1 MTTLLVAPDFYS
13 HYRPV
18 GVLGRS
24 LAAAGEEVVVASGPT
39 MRPFVL
45 ADGLDWVEIALG
57 PGSNDGVAAADRH
70 DRDDAE
76 ALDRFLAATRAGMV
90 ATLHHQ
96 AVKRRHELLWEPV
109 ATGRRLLRLLDDID
123 PDHIVVDQV
132 SLTSTLSLVASGRP
146 FVTFVPGHPSQLPVG
161 DERYGDALAWPTA
174 FRPDPAALADLHAT
188 CRSVTRDVTDA
199 FNQALSILAPTVPPV
214 ADAFAV
220 HGDLVAH
227 RWETELHDPV
237 RRPLLP
243 TARVELGP
251 LVDPEPLPPDL
262 AARLDPSGT
271 RTSRPLVYVALGTF
285 LCHRA
290 DVLAVVAEGLRRAGA
305 RAAIAVGPHDPRVI
319 GPVPDDWIV
328 APRLPQVA
336 LLHPRRPG
344 HQPRRQRL
352 GPGST
357 RERRP
362 PAAPSVLDRPARHRR
377 RPGTSRDRP
386 SRRPEHPHRRPS
398 ERPGHRRA
406 HRAPPRRRRAA
417 RQRRRAGGPGPTTAP
432 VTAPRAQARTWRRA
446 AGSTSVVCRHGHDPP
461 GRPRPHQRP
470 RQPPAGTDLSLG

>member
-1 MTTLLVAPDFYS
+1 MTTLLIAPDFYS

-18 GVLGRS
+18 GVLGRA

-45 ADGLDWVEIALG
+45 ADGLAWVELALG

-70 DRDDAE
+70 DRDDAD
-76 ALDRFLAATRAGMV
+76 ALDRFLAATRAGLV
-90 ATLHHQ
+90 ATLDHQ

-132 SLTSTLSLVASGRP
+132 SLTSTLSLLASGRP

-174 FRPDPAALADLHAT
+174 FRPDPVALADLQAT

-199 FNQALSILAPTVPPV
+199 FNQALSTLAPTVPPV

-220 HGDLVAH
+220 HGDLVAY
-227 RWETELHDPV
+227 RWEAELHDPA

-262 AARLDPSGT
+262 VARLAKPGPPP
-271 RTSRPLVYVALGTF
+271 SRPLVYVALGTF

-290 DVLAVVAEGLRRAGA
+290 DVLAVIAEALRRSGA
-305 RAAIAVGPHDPRVI
+305 RAAIALGPHDPRVI
-319 GPVPDDWIV
+319 GPLPDDWIV

-336 LLHPRRPG
+336 LLAHADLAISHAGNGSVQEALAHGVRQLLLPFSTDQPAIAADLQRAGLARAADPNTLTADQLNDLVTAALTEPRPAPVD
-344 HQPRRQRL
+344 QPDSAALLRAPASGARR
-352 GPGST
+352 GTSCG
-357 RERRP
+357 RP
-362 PAAPSVLDRPARHRR
+362 PARRGPTRPA
-377 RPGTSRDRP
+377 
-386 SRRPEHPHRRPS
+386 
-398 ERPGHRRA
+398 
-406 HRAPPRRRRAA
+406 
-417 RQRRRAGGPGPTTAP
+417 GG
-432 VTAPRAQARTWRRA
+432 
-446 AGSTSVVCRHGHDPP
+446 
-461 GRPRPHQRP
+461 
-470 RQPPAGTDLSLG
+470 

>member
-90 ATLHHQ
+90 ATLDHQ

-161 DERYGDALAWPTA
+161 DERYGDALTWPTA

-188 CRSVTRDVTDA
+188 CRSVTRDATDA
-199 FNQALSILAPTVPPV
+199 FNEALSTLAPTVPPV

-220 HGDLVAH
+220 HGDLVAY

-262 AARLDPSGT
+262 VARLAKPGPS
-271 RTSRPLVYVALGTF
+271 TSRPLVYVALGTF

-290 DVLAVVAEGLRRAGA
+290 DVLAVIAEALRRAGA

-319 GPVPDDWIV
+319 GPAPDDWIV

-336 LLHPRRPG
+336 LLPHADLAISHAGNGSVQEALAHGVRQLLLPFSTDQPAIAADLQRAGLARAADPNTLTADQLNDLVTGALTEPRPAPVG
-344 HQPRRQRL
+344 QPDSAALLRA
-352 GPGST
+352 
-357 RERRP
+357 
-362 PAAPSVLDRPARHRR
+362 PAAH
-377 RPGTSRDRP
+377 TS
-386 SRRPEHPHRRPS
+386 
-398 ERPGHRRA
+398 
-406 HRAPPRRRRAA
+406 
-417 RQRRRAGGPGPTTAP
+417 
-432 VTAPRAQARTWRRA
+432 
-446 AGSTSVVCRHGHDPP
+446 
-461 GRPRPHQRP
+461 
-470 RQPPAGTDLSLG
+470 

>member
-24 LAAAGEEVVVASGPT
+24 LAAAGERVVVASGPT
-39 MRPFVL
+39 MAPYVV
-45 ADGLDWVEIALG
+45 ADGLDWVEVALG

-76 ALDRFLAATRAGMV
+76 ALGQFLAATRAGLV
-90 ATLHHQ
+90 ATLDHQ

-109 ATGRRLLRLLDDID
+109 ATGKRLLRLLDHLD

-146 FVTFVPGHPSQLPVG
+146 FVTFVPGHPAQLPVG
-161 DERYGDALAWPTA
+161 DELYGDALAWPAA

-199 FNQALSILAPTVPPV
+199 FNQALATLAPKVPPV
-214 ADAFAV
+214 DDAFAV
-220 HGDLVAH
+220 HGDLVAY
-227 RWETELHDPV
+227 RWETELHDPD

-251 LVDPEPLPPDL
+251 LVDHEPLPAEL
-262 AARLDPSGT
+262 VARLDQSGPHT
-271 RTSRPLVYVALGTF
+271 DRPLVYVALGTF

-290 DVLAVVAEGLRRAGA
+290 DVLAVIAEALRRGGV
-305 RAAIAVGPHDPRVI
+305 RAAIAVGPHDSRMI

-336 LLHPRRPG
+336 LLPYADLAISHAGNGSVQEALAHGVRQLLLPFSTD
-344 HQPRRQRL
+344 QPAIAADLQRVGL
-352 GPGST
+352 ARVADPNT
-357 RERRP
+357 LTADELTDQVE
-362 PAAPSVLDRPARHRR
+362 AALAEPRPA
-377 RPGTSRDRP
+377 
-386 SRRPEHPHRRPS
+386 
-398 ERPGHRRA
+398 
-406 HRAPPRRRRAA
+406 
-417 RQRRRAGGPGPTTAP
+417 P
-432 VTAPRAQARTWRRA
+432 VEQPDSTPVLQASA
-446 AGSTSVVCRHGHDPP
+446 
-461 GRPRPHQRP
+461 
-470 RQPPAGTDLSLG
+470 TD

>member
-45 ADGLDWVEIALG
+45 ADGLDWAEIALG

-132 SLTSTLSLVASGRP
+132 SLTSTLTLVASGRP

-199 FNQALSILAPTVPPV
+199 FNQALSTLAPAVPSV

-220 HGDLVAH
+220 HGDLVAY
-227 RWETELHDPV
+227 RWETECRDPV

-243 TARVELGP
+243 TARLELGP

-262 AARLDPSGT
+262 MALLAKPGPS
-271 RTSRPLVYVALGTF
+271 TSRPLVYVAFGTF

-290 DVLAVVAEGLRRAGA
+290 DVLAVIAEALHRAGM

-336 LLHPRRPG
+336 LLPHADLAISHAGNGSVQEALAHGTRQLLLPFSTDQPAISADLQRAGVARAADPNTLTADQLKDLVTGALTELRPAPVG
-344 HQPRRQRL
+344 QPDSATLLQ
-352 GPGST
+352 S
-357 RERRP
+357 P
-362 PAAPSVLDRPARHRR
+362 PAH
-377 RPGTSRDRP
+377 TS
-386 SRRPEHPHRRPS
+386 
-398 ERPGHRRA
+398 
-406 HRAPPRRRRAA
+406 
-417 RQRRRAGGPGPTTAP
+417 
-432 VTAPRAQARTWRRA
+432 
-446 AGSTSVVCRHGHDPP
+446 
-461 GRPRPHQRP
+461 
-470 RQPPAGTDLSLG
+470 